1 MNINQKVT
9 RKYNNYGVVN
19 NYIVIINGMI
29 FHDQFIDFDIK
40 RYEEIRKWTTGK
52 GKDYTTGFL
61 LDYDLRNRYRLI

>member
-9 RKYNNYGVVN
+9 KKYNNYGVDN

-40 RYEEIRKWTTGK
+40 RYEEIRK
-52 GKDYTTGFL
+52 
-61 LDYDLRNRYRLI
+61 